1 LTPQPG
7 ATSACARLAV
17 EGDIGRLVGLYSAA
31 VDELSVMRGGRVL
44 IGLNGRDGSLESSFR
59 RQLTD
64 PGELVVVGSLD
75 GGVDGPES
83 AGELSGGP
91 PVVGAPAA
99 GAGGNVVGYGTCRLL
114 ELSDGERVGSVQ
126 DLYVDPVVR
135 RHGVGRAI
143 SDHMVS
149 WCVEQGCI
157 GVDANALPGSR
168 AVKSFFEAGRFT
180 ARLLVMHR
188 PLPPARSSRWVPT
201 APQHAGSD

>member
-1 LTPQPG
+1 MTPLPG
-7 ATSACARLAV
+7 AASACARLAL
-17 EGDIGRLVGLYSAA
+17 EGDIERLVELYSAA
-31 VDELSVMRGGRVL
+31 VSELSVMRGGRVL
-44 IGLNGRDGSLESSFR
+44 IGLNGRDGSLESPFR

-75 GGVDGPES
+75 GGVDGAES
-83 AGELSGGP
+83 AGD
-91 PVVGAPAA
+91 
-99 GAGGNVVGYGTCRLL
+99 VVGYGTCRLL

-126 DLYVDPVVR
+126 DLYVDPLAR
-135 RHGVGRAI
+135 RQGVGRAMA
-143 SDHMVS
+143 DHMVS

-188 PLPPARSSRWVPT
+188 PLPPA
-201 APQHAGSD
+201 

>member
-1 LTPQPG
+1 MTPLPG
-7 ATSACARLAV
+7 AASACARLAL
-17 EGDIGRLVGLYSAA
+17 EGDIGRLVELYSAA
-31 VDELSVMRGGRVL
+31 VGELSVMRGGRVL

-75 GGVDGPES
+75 GGVDGAE
-83 AGELSGGP
+83 
-91 PVVGAPAA
+91 APAVA
-99 GAGGNVVGYGTCRLL
+99 RRHVVGYGTCRLL

-135 RHGVGRAI
+135 RHGVGRAMA
-143 SDHMVS
+143 DHMVS
-149 WCVEQGCI
+149 WCAEQGCI

-188 PLPPARSSRWVPT
+188 PLPPA
-201 APQHAGSD
+201 